1 MTVAPIFSK
10 TLVTMNKKSPSAF
23 TLIEL
28 LVVIAII
35 ATLAAFAV
43 PALTSAL
50 TRGQMTGTLNNMHQ
64 FHLAAA
70 QMAIDGASN
79 SDPTLGWPG
88 DITSPGAITAL
99 SAYCDVL
106 VRNNYLQGG
115 DVRKILSAPGANCTF
130 TGGTFDGAGTY
141 TPITALAT
149 PALKVFLVN
158 GSNPSNTLFCET
170 ANYTYNTP
178 LAANGVPYSNKGF
191 IVQRR
196 GGDAALLR
204 LGQAT
209 AGANATAFQTT
220 VGRVPGDVDGAA
232 GSETGTNLLT
242 GN

>member
-1 MTVAPIFSK
+1 
-10 TLVTMNKKSPSAF
+10 MNKKSPSAF

-64 FHLAAA
+64 FHLAAS
-70 QMAIDGASN
+70 QMAIDGAAN
-79 SDPTLGWPG
+79 SDPSLGWPG
-88 DITSPGAITAL
+88 DITSPAAITAL
-99 SAYCDVL
+99 SQFCDAL
-106 VRNNYLQGG
+106 ISNNYLQAG

-130 TGGTFDGAGTY
+130 SGGTYSGSTY
-141 TPITALAT
+141 TAISGLTN
-149 PALKVFLVN
+149 PALKVYLVN

-170 ANYTYNTP
+170 GNYTYNTA
-178 LAANGVPYSNKGF
+178 LTSAGVPFSDKGF

-204 LGQAT
+204 KGQAV
-209 AGANATAFQTT
+209 AGSSATGFQSL
-220 VGRVPGDVDGAA
+220 VGRVPGDTDGSL
-232 GSETGTNLLT
+232 GSESGTTVLT
-242 GN
+242 SN

>member
-1 MTVAPIFSK
+1 
-10 TLVTMNKKSPSAF
+10 MNKKSPSAF

-88 DITSPGAITAL
+88 DITSPAAITAL
-99 SAYCDVL
+99 SAYCNVL
-106 VRNNYLQGG
+106 VANNYLQAG
-115 DVRKILSAPGANCTF
+115 DVRKILSAPGRNCTF
-130 TGGTFDGAGTY
+130 DGGTFNAGTY
-141 TPITALAT
+141 TGITNLLN
-149 PALKVFLVN
+149 PALKVYLVN

-170 ANYTYNTP
+170 ANYTYNTA

-209 AGANATAFQTT
+209 AGADINAFQAS
-220 VGRVPGDVDGAA
+220 VGRVPGDADGVV
-232 GSETGTNLLT
+232 GSETAGTNLL
-242 GN
+242 NSN

>member
-1 MTVAPIFSK
+1 
-10 TLVTMNKKSPSAF
+10 MNKKNPSGF

-79 SDPTLGWPG
+79 SDPTL
-88 DITSPGAITAL
+88 A
-99 SAYCDVL
+99 
-106 VRNNYLQGG
+106 G
-115 DVRKILSAPGANCTF
+115 DVRKILSAPGRNCTF
-130 TGGTFDGAGTY
+130 DGGTFNAGTY
-141 TPITALAT
+141 TGITNLLN
-149 PALKVFLVN
+149 PALKVYLVN

-170 ANYTYNTP
+170 ANYTYNTA

-209 AGANATAFQTT
+209 AGADINAFQAS
-220 VGRVPGDVDGAA
+220 VGRVPGDADGVV
-232 GSETGTNLLT
+232 GSETAGTNLL
-242 GN
+242 NSN

>member
-1 MTVAPIFSK
+1 
-10 TLVTMNKKSPSAF
+10 MNKKSPSAF

-88 DITSPGAITAL
+88 DITSPAAITAL
-99 SAYCDVL
+99 SAYCNVL
-106 VRNNYLQGG
+106 VANNYLQAG

-141 TPITALAT
+141 TPITVLLN
-149 PALKVFLVN
+149 PALKVYLVN
-158 GSNPSNTLFCET
+158 GSNP
-170 ANYTYNTP
+170 
-178 LAANGVPYSNKGF
+178 
-191 IVQRR
+191 
-196 GGDAALLR
+196 
-204 LGQAT
+204 
-209 AGANATAFQTT
+209 
-220 VGRVPGDVDGAA
+220 
-232 GSETGTNLLT
+232 
-242 GN
+242 

>member
-1 MTVAPIFSK
+1 
-10 TLVTMNKKSPSAF
+10 MNKKSPSAF

-79 SDPTLGWPG
+79 ADPTLGWPG
-88 DITSPGAITAL
+88 DITSPAAITAL

-106 VRNNYLQGG
+106 ISNNYLQAG

-130 TGGTFDGAGTY
+130 TGGTYSGSTY
-141 TPITALAT
+141 TAISGLSS

-158 GSNPSNTLFCET
+158 GSNPSNTIFCET
-170 ANYTYNTP
+170 ANYTYNTALP
-178 LAANGVPYSNKGF
+178 SAGVPYSDKGF

-196 GGDAALLR
+196 GGDAVLLR
-204 LGQAT
+204 KGQAV
-209 AGANATAFQTT
+209 AGGNATAFQTT
-220 VGRVPGDVDGAA
+220 VGRVPGDADGVA
-232 GSETGTNLLT
+232 GAETGVVLT
-242 GN
+242 SN

>member
-1 MTVAPIFSK
+1 
-10 TLVTMNKKSPSAF
+10 MNKKSPSAF

-64 FHLAAA
+64 FHLAAQ

-88 DITSPGAITAL
+88 DMNPAPTAL
-99 SAYCDVL
+99 SAYCDAL
-106 VRNNYLQGG
+106 ISNNYLQAG
-115 DVRKILSAPGANCTF
+115 DVKKILSAPGANCVF
-130 TGGTFDGAGTY
+130 SGGTYAAGAY
-141 TPITALAT
+141 TAISNLLN

-170 ANYTYNTP
+170 ANYSYNQP

-204 LGQAT
+204 LGQAQ
-209 AGANATAFQTT
+209 AGANVTAFQTT
-220 VGRVPGDVDGAA
+220 VGRVPGDVDGTA
-232 GSETGTNLLT
+232 GSESGANLLT
-242 GN
+242 SN

>member
-1 MTVAPIFSK
+1 
-10 TLVTMNKKSPSAF
+10 MNKKNPSGF

-88 DITSPGAITAL
+88 DITSPAAITAL
-99 SAYCDVL
+99 SAYCNVL
-106 VRNNYLQGG
+106 VSNNYLQAG

-141 TPITALAT
+141 TPITALAN

>member
-1 MTVAPIFSK
+1 
-10 TLVTMNKKSPSAF
+10 MNKKNPSGF

-64 FHLAAA
+64 FHLAAS
-70 QMAIDGASN
+70 QMAIDGAAN
-79 SDPTLGWPG
+79 SDPSLGWPG
-88 DITSPGAITAL
+88 DITSPAAITDLSKFCDAL
-99 SAYCDVL
+99 IS
-106 VRNNYLQGG
+106 NNYLQAG

-130 TGGTFDGAGTY
+130 SGGTYSGSTY
-141 TPITALAT
+141 TPISTLLN
-149 PALKVFLVN
+149 PALKVYLVN

-170 ANYTYNTP
+170 ANYSYNTA
-178 LAANGVPYSNKGF
+178 LTSAGVPFSDKGF

-209 AGANATAFQTT
+209 AGADINAFQAS
-220 VGRVPGDVDGAA
+220 VGRVPGDADGVV
-232 GSETGTNLLT
+232 GSETAGTNLL
-242 GN
+242 NSN

>member
-1 MTVAPIFSK
+1 M
-10 TLVTMNKKSPSAF
+10 KKNPSGF

-79 SDPTLGWPG
+79 ADPTLGWPG
-88 DITSPGAITAL
+88 EITSPAAITAL

-115 DVRKILSAPGANCTF
+115 DIRKILSAPGANCTF
-130 TGGTFDGAGTY
+130 TGGTFDATGTY
-141 TPITALAT
+141 TAITNLQN
-149 PALKVFLVN
+149 PALKVYLVN

-170 ANYTYNTP
+170 ANYTYNTA

-209 AGANATAFQTT
+209 AGANVTQFQTT
-220 VGRVPGDVDGAA
+220 VGRVPGDADGQA
-232 GSETGTNLLT
+232 GSETNVVLT
-242 GN
+242 SN

>member
-1 MTVAPIFSK
+1 
-10 TLVTMNKKSPSAF
+10 MNKKNPSGF

-79 SDPTLGWPG
+79 ADPSLGWPG
-88 DITSPGAITAL
+88 DITSPAAITAL
-99 SAYCDVL
+99 SAYCNVL
-106 VRNNYLQGG
+106 VSNNYLQAG

-141 TPITALAT
+141 TPITALAN

>member
-1 MTVAPIFSK
+1 
-10 TLVTMNKKSPSAF
+10 MNKKSPSAF

-88 DITSPGAITAL
+88 DINSPAAITAL

-106 VRNNYLQGG
+106 VSNNYLQGG

-130 TGGTFDGAGTY
+130 SGGTFAAGTY
-141 TPITALAT
+141 TPITNLLN
-149 PALKVFLVN
+149 PALKVYLVN

-170 ANYTYNTP
+170 ANYTYNTA

-209 AGANATAFQTT
+209 AGGNVTAFQST
-220 VGRVPGDVDGAA
+220 VGRVPGDTDGVA
-232 GSETGTNLLT
+232 GSESGTTVLT
-242 GN
+242 SN

>member
-1 MTVAPIFSK
+1 
-10 TLVTMNKKSPSAF
+10 MNKKNPSGF

-64 FHLAAA
+64 FHLAAS

-79 SDPTLGWPG
+79 SDPSLGWPG
-88 DITSPGAITAL
+88 DMNPAPTAL
-99 SAYCDVL
+99 SAYCDAL
-106 VRNNYLQGG
+106 ISNNYLQAG

-130 TGGTFDGAGTY
+130 SGGTYSGSTY
-141 TPITALAT
+141 TPISGLTN

-170 ANYTYNTP
+170 ANYTYNTA
-178 LAANGVPYSNKGF
+178 LTTAGVPFSDKGF

-204 LGQAT
+204 KGQAVT
-209 AGANATAFQTT
+209 GANVNSFQAL
-220 VGRVPGDVDGAA
+220 VGRVPGDTDGTA
-232 GSETGTNLLT
+232 GAETGLVLT
-242 GN
+242 PN

>member
-1 MTVAPIFSK
+1 
-10 TLVTMNKKSPSAF
+10 MNKKSPSAF

-115 DVRKILSAPGANCTF
+115 DVRKILSAPGANCVF
-130 TGGTFDGAGTY
+130 SGGTYSGSTY
-141 TPITALAT
+141 TAISGLTS

-158 GSNPSNTLFCET
+158 GSNPSNTIFCET
-170 ANYTYNTP
+170 ANYTYNTALP
-178 LAANGVPYSNKGF
+178 SAGVPYSDKGF

-196 GGDAALLR
+196 GGDAVLLR
-204 LGQAT
+204 KAQAV
-209 AGANATAFQTT
+209 AGGNATAFQTT
-220 VGRVPGDVDGAA
+220 VGRVPGDTDGVA
-232 GSETGTNLLT
+232 GAETGVVLT
-242 GN
+242 SN